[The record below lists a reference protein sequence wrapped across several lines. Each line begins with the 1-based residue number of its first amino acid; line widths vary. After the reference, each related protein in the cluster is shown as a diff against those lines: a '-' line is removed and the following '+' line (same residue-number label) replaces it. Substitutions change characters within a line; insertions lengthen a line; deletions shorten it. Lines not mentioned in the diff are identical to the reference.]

1 MRLQELLKS
10 AGMATG
16 LADAE
21 ISSLC
26 HDSRR
31 ATPGCLYFAVPG
43 ATHDGS
49 TFIAEAVS
57 NGATGVVTSSPPDSS
72 ACPMVVV
79 SDVRSAMADIAAAFH
94 NHPDHSLK
102 CIGVTGTNGK
112 TTTTFLARHILD
124 SNSQRCGL
132 IGTVKYIVAGTERPA
147 PHTTPES
154 LDLLEILA
162 EIRDTGGRAAAIE
175 VSSHALVL
183 QRVRGIEFNAAVFT
197 NLTQDHLDFHGTM
210 DAYYDA
216 KASLF
221 ESLCNQSTKRGR
233 AIINSDDRF
242 GLRLIDQFSK
252 KTKIITYGRNVHADY
267 RASSIR
273 IEAKGTTF
281 ALETRGKSF
290 LVRLPLIGLFNVYN
304 ALAAIAAAVTCG
316 VEARAAVD
324 AVAKC
329 PQVPGRLER
338 IPCKRNF
345 QVFVDYAHTDDA
357 LRNVLSTLRELQPA
371 RIITVFGCGGD
382 RDRSK
387 RPLMAKAAE
396 ELSNHV
402 ILTSDNP
409 RSEDPERILD
419 EIEKGLRRKSH
430 DRIADREAAIRH
442 AVELAA
448 PGDIVLIAGKGHEKT
463 QESRGVKIPFDDV
476 DIAQKAISDKKGAT
490 IDG

>member
-1 MRLQELLKS
+1 
-10 AGMATG
+10 
-16 LADAE
+16 
-21 ISSLC
+21 
-26 HDSRR
+26 
-31 ATPGCLYFAVPG
+31 
-43 ATHDGS
+43 
-49 TFIAEAVS
+49 
-57 NGATGVVTSSPPDSS
+57 
-72 ACPMVVV
+72 
-79 SDVRSAMADIAAAFH
+79 
-94 NHPDHSLK
+94 
-102 CIGVTGTNGK
+102 
-112 TTTTFLARHILD
+112 
-124 SNSQRCGL
+124 
-132 IGTVKYIVAGTERPA
+132 
-147 PHTTPES
+147 
-154 LDLLEILA
+154 
-162 EIRDTGGRAAAIE
+162 
-175 VSSHALVL
+175 
-183 QRVRGIEFNAAVFT
+183 
-197 NLTQDHLDFHGTM
+197 
-210 DAYYDA
+210 
-216 KASLF
+216 
-221 ESLCNQSTKRGR
+221 
-233 AIINSDDRF
+233 
-242 GLRLIDQFSK
+242 
-252 KTKIITYGRNVHADY
+252 
-267 RASSIR
+267 
-273 IEAKGTTF
+273 
-281 ALETRGKSF
+281 LETRGKSF

-463 QESRGVKIPFDDV
+463 QESRSVKIPFDDV